1 MTNEDFVKSL
11 AKAADQP
18 INRGTFRTFLKRME
32 QTAINNPAIKDD
44 ISQYI
49 GIVGA
54 YMGQAMGENK

>member
-1 MTNEDFVKSL
+1 
-11 AKAADQP
+11 
-18 INRGTFRTFLKRME
+18 ME

-54 YMGQAMGENK
+54 YMGQAMGEDK